1 MKEYDIRI
9 FELLLA
15 EIFKN
20 KIVLDE
26 FEDDLLGEQ
35 NGEEMR
41 GEILGDFSKRSSSG
55 RYKYGP
61 IVFDDSLLSPPAI
74 RENVLETKK
83 K

>member
-1 MKEYDIRI
+1 MKEHDIRI

-26 FEDDLLGEQ
+26 FERDLLGEQ

-41 GEILGDFSKRSSSG
+41 GEILGDFSKKVGSG

-74 RENVLETKK
+74 RENVLEKK
-83 K
+83 KK